1 MTRSNSPVLTRSLL
15 GALWVLAL
23 QGALLP
29 AQAEPA
35 ALCTDRPTKSTGTC
49 TADHGHVQIESD
61 LVSFSQSHEGDVTA
75 TTWVLLNPTVKYG
88 VTDSMDVEAAAALAV
103 ESRTS
108 STHTS
113 DWTSGIGDLYLKL
126 KQRFA
131 LNERTD
137 LAVMPV
143 VKLPTARHGV
153 GNGAVEWGLLTPL
166 IVRLNDDWT
175 LNLSP
180 EIDRLKNV
188 SGSGYH
194 TASAQLVN
202 LGRSL
207 PHDFSISFEWWSG
220 WDSDPSGSTR
230 QTSFDVGLAWLASR
244 DVQFDIGINRGLNAA
259 TPRVQAY
266 LGVAKRY

>member
-1 MTRSNSPVLTRSLL
+1 MNDPHLRLIPITALL
-15 GALWVLAL
+15 AALALW
-23 QGALLP
+23 QGVTP
-29 AQAEPA
+29 AQADGT

-49 TADHGHVQIESD
+49 TADQGHVQIESD

-75 TTWVLLNPTVKYG
+75 TTWVLLNPTLKYG
-88 VTDSMDVEAAAALAV
+88 VTDTLDLEAAAAVAV
-103 ESRTS
+103 ASRNS
-108 STHTS
+108 SAHGS
-113 DWTSGIGDLYLKL
+113 DSASGIGDLYLKL
-126 KQRFA
+126 KKRITV
-131 LNERTD
+131 NERTD
-137 LAVMPV
+137 IALMPV
-143 VKLPTARHGV
+143 VKLPTARRAL
-153 GNGAVEWGLLTPL
+153 GNGAVEFSLLTPL

-180 EIDRLKNV
+180 EIDRLRNQ
-188 SGSGYH
+188 SGNGYH

-207 PHDFSISFEWWSG
+207 PHDLSLSFEWWSG

-230 QTSFDVGLAWLASR
+230 QASVDVGLAWLASR

-259 TPRVQAY
+259 TPAIQAY

>member
-1 MTRSNSPVLTRSLL
+1 MTRSNSPVLSRSLL

-244 DVQFDIGINRGLNAA
+244 DVQFDLGINRGLNAA

>member
-1 MTRSNSPVLTRSLL
+1 MNRSHTPTFRPLLASALASALMGGILT
-15 GALWVLAL
+15 
-23 QGALLP
+23 
-29 AQAEPA
+29 AQADTAP
-35 ALCTDRPTKSTGTC
+35 LCTDRPTKSTGTC
-49 TADHGHVQIESD
+49 TADSGHVQIESD
-61 LVSFSQSHEGDVTA
+61 LVSFSQSREGDVTA
-75 TTWVLLNPTVKYG
+75 TTWVLLNPTIKYG

-108 STHTS
+108 NAHIS
-113 DWTSGIGDLYLKL
+113 DSTSGIGDLYLKV

-131 LNERTD
+131 LNEQTD
-137 LAVMPV
+137 IALMPV
-143 VKLPTARHGV
+143 VKLPTARRGV

-180 EIDRLKNV
+180 EIDRLRNL
-188 SGSGYH
+188 SGTGYH

-207 PHDFSISFEWWSG
+207 PHDFSISFEWWTG

-230 QTSFDVGLAWLASR
+230 QASFDVGLAWLASR

-259 TPRVQAY
+259 TARVQAY
-266 LGVAKRY
+266 LGIAKRY